1 MMIPFKRRE
10 LLVTSTFGANFSHLF
25 EDVLDSP
32 GQTIVPSGSFA
43 WKVPYGRPTVQIA
56 PIAYE
61 TTGVFYSKPIKLRY
75 APPTGATFVGTVWS
89 DVVGTSTG
97 SITETVS
104 VTTSAGAA
112 YTPNGVIDTV
122 RLKLEVTTPSPYT
135 RTSGVAASMATYTP
149 AATAT
154 ANQPVDIT
162 EYIDDLVLSVDE
174 TSRTTLR
181 MSARRGALETAGVQQ
196 PQITSDRPIRVAI
209 SNSASPTPAYI
220 DIFRG
225 TLAPPQIQYEQA
237 DLSQNFS
244 KLQFEGQDRS
254 RDFELYYFQDGLL
267 YDGYTAENAIGDMM
281 TLAGYPPATYLVYTD
296 VTGIN
301 ISRSPDIA
309 RGYSSFVPQRGDTI
323 ASMLN
328 KLKTDYAA
336 NFITGW
342 SPTTTGYK
350 YQWANPYDLSFDSV
364 MTLYQSV
371 PAATAAGVTAALREK
386 RVVRRMT
393 AHYESPECNQIT
405 VIGQD
410 PRNGDLLYSYNAD
423 AASQDATTLPA
434 ARPYNWRGRPVPYI
448 LADPSIT
455 NADVAYQARIALQ
468 NRLMEGRILI
478 EWESDFLVLSTTNRP
493 LWVRDI
499 VTIMQPDG
507 VTVKGLYRI
516 VAIPSIEFVV
526 ENGTVQFRKA
536 IYRGHYLFGEE

>member
-1 MMIPFKRRE
+1 
-10 LLVTSTFGANFSHLF
+10 
-25 EDVLDSP
+25 
-32 GQTIVPSGSFA
+32 
-43 WKVPYGRPTVQIA
+43 
-56 PIAYE
+56 
-61 TTGVFYSKPIKLRY
+61 VFYSKPIKLRY
-75 APPTGATFVGTVWS
+75 APPTGATFTGTVWS

-104 VTTSAGAA
+104 VTTSAGGT

-174 TSRTTLR
+174 TSRTTLK
-181 MSARRGALETAGVQQ
+181 MSARRAALETAGVQQ

-209 SNSASPTPAYI
+209 SNSATPTPAYI

-267 YDGYTAENAIGDMM
+267 YDGYTAEAAIGDMM
-281 TLAGYPPATYLVYTD
+281 TLAGYPPATYLLYTD

-423 AASQDATTLPA
+423 LASQDATTLPD
-434 ARPYNWRGRPVPYI
+434 ARPFNWRGRPVPYI

-478 EWESDFLVLSTTNRP
+478 EWESDFLVINTTNRP